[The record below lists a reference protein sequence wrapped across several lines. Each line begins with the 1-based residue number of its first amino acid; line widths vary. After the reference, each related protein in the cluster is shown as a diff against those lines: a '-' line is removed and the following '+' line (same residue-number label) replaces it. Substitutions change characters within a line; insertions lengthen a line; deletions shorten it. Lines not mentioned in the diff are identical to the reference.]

1 MEMQLKLAAN
11 VGYLTGV
18 QPSRCKSRFFQVYTM
33 TAGIFSLPKLADGF
47 RHLIQPLTIRQQCDE
62 FDGAAQWPQFARSDE
77 NGDILLHAVQQLRH
91 LDSQQ
96 PGRQILRRPGS
107 SSPPVSVRQSYVIM
121 KCTL

>member
-62 FDGAAQWPQFARSDE
+62 FDGAEKLYRVQIRPAQWPQFARSDE
-77 NGDILLHAVQQLRH
+77 NGDILRRAVQ
-91 LDSQQ
+91 
-96 PGRQILRRPGS
+96 
-107 SSPPVSVRQSYVIM
+107 
-121 KCTL
+121 